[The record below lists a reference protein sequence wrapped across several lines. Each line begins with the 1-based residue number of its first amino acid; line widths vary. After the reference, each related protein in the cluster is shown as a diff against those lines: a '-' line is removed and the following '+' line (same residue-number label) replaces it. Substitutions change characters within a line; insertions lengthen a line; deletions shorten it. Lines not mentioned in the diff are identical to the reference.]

1 MRRGMRHAHS
11 LGNKDPIFH
20 KIFPILLEQMQDAYP
35 ELLRAKDL
43 IYNTLLDEESKF
55 KQTIDNGLKILEEE
69 IKNTTNNIF
78 NGEIA
83 FKLYDTYGFPLDLTQ
98 DYLKNNNIIVDVVQF
113 NKKMQLQ
120 KERAR
125 KSWKG
130 TGDLEDKEIL
140 FQIAENLETTDF
152 LGYENVTSEGIIKKI
167 ICDNKK
173 VTKLYAN
180 EEGGI
185 ILNQTP
191 FYGESGGQIGDSGTI
206 SNDSF
211 IFEVNNTIK
220 IFGTYFLHLGK
231 LIKGACN
238 LNDEVIAEIDIQ
250 RRELTKNNHS
260 ATHLLHSSLR
270 IILGKHVTQKWSLV
284 SFDRFRFDFSY
295 PKSIDETDVK
305 KIENIVNKIIKQN
318 NKVLISIMSHKKAV
332 GMGAMALFGEKYE
345 NEVRVVTMGKND
357 NKSNFSMELCGGTH
371 VKNTGDI
378 NDIKIVKQSP
388 VAAGIRR
395 IEALCG
401 NDLLNYLNEE
411 KKVLTLKEKEKEN
424 KEERKGLDEKKRKVS
439 LSDPSKNIIEEG
451 THNSIKYYFRT
462 IIEFPPN
469 ELPKLLDKCKIEIQN
484 GVVAIFSVYEKNIF
498 IVVGV
503 TDDITK
509 RISAVDIAK
518 KLSKVLGGSGGGGRP
533 DFARAGGGNNKSNI
547 PKACNAIKELI
558 KSC

>member
-1 MRRGMRHAHS
+1 
-11 LGNKDPIFH
+11 
-20 KIFPILLEQMQDAYP
+20 
-35 ELLRAKDL
+35 
-43 IYNTLLDEESKF
+43 
-55 KQTIDNGLKILEEE
+55 
-69 IKNTTNNIF
+69 
-78 NGEIA
+78 
-83 FKLYDTYGFPLDLTQ
+83 
-98 DYLKNNNIIVDVVQF
+98 
-113 NKKMQLQ
+113 
-120 KERAR
+120 
-125 KSWKG
+125 
-130 TGDLEDKEIL
+130 
-140 FQIAENLETTDF
+140 
-152 LGYENVTSEGIIKKI
+152 
-167 ICDNKK
+167 
-173 VTKLYAN
+173 
-180 EEGGI
+180 
-185 ILNQTP
+185 
-191 FYGESGGQIGDSGTI
+191 
-206 SNDSF
+206 
-211 IFEVNNTIK
+211 
-220 IFGTYFLHLGK
+220 
-231 LIKGACN
+231 
-238 LNDEVIAEIDIQ
+238 
-250 RRELTKNNHS
+250 
-260 ATHLLHSSLR
+260 
-270 IILGKHVTQKWSLV
+270 
-284 SFDRFRFDFSY
+284 
-295 PKSIDETDVK
+295 
-305 KIENIVNKIIKQN
+305 
-318 NKVLISIMSHKKAV
+318 MSHKKAV